1 MTRDKKRMVKD
12 IKRMIRK
19 LNKNMWQYPS
29 KRFMFRFIDRY
40 ATKVVLNNRN
50 SYQLLSVKDIYGYK
64 KQIEFVV
71 KDNNVPKKYTIYPG
85 LFESLGIAEYAVD
98 TFDRLFFSKEEY
110 DTFRFNI
117 VLRAL
122 LMTVKDKLEGRYV

>member
-1 MTRDKKRMVKD
+1 MTRDEKRMVKD
-12 IKRMIRK
+12 IERMIRK
-19 LNKNMWQYPS
+19 LSKNMWQYPS
-29 KRFMFRFIDRY
+29 KRFISKFINRY
-40 ATKVVLNNRN
+40 ATKVALNNRD

-64 KQIEFVV
+64 KQMEFIV
-71 KDNNVPKKYTIYPG
+71 KDNNVPKKYVIYPG
-85 LFESLGIAEYAVD
+85 IFESLGSAEYAVD
-98 TFDRLFFSKEEY
+98 TFDRLFFSREEY